1 MEKLERKLKICRL
14 YLSYARLQIHRT
26 KANFNPDQPRIPAG
40 DPRGGEWTAIN
51 HSGSQD
57 EVPSSEKNTP
67 KVDLRKEENYRGAH
81 TLRYHVGK
89 TDMEILLRMGP
100 PARWWMPRP
109 FVMYRNGSFDSY
121 GDADYFVNKTIARN
135 IETVRLVS
143 SGILQQAFLITRFG
157 HRTGVEGF
165 RETPYSEAYLRVA
178 YEVGV
183 QIIHD
188 RDRPN
193 GFYINTAYPRN
204 DEPMRKNVTPPTV
217 FLKFTSYMIQDFE
230 LFESLDA
237 VLLFG
242 LMHLTKTE
250 RNELL
255 AFLRSTLRPDIPN
268 SLIGKLWN
276 KSNAEFG
283 SDDDGIRWLLQRTA
297 DLIEKDDGTDV
308 YYNRPFRS

>member
-40 DPRGGEWTAIN
+40 DPRGGEWTAVN

-157 HRTGVEGF
+157 HRTGV
-165 RETPYSEAYLRVA
+165 A
-178 YEVGV
+178 
-183 QIIHD
+183 
-188 RDRPN
+188 
-193 GFYINTAYPRN
+193 TA
-204 DEPMRKNVTPPTV
+204 
-217 FLKFTSYMIQDFE
+217 
-230 LFESLDA
+230 
-237 VLLFG
+237 
-242 LMHLTKTE
+242 
-250 RNELL
+250 
-255 AFLRSTLRPDIPN
+255 
-268 SLIGKLWN
+268 
-276 KSNAEFG
+276 
-283 SDDDGIRWLLQRTA
+283 RTA
-297 DLIEKDDGTDV
+297 FISIRLTPETM
-308 YYNRPFRS
+308 SQ